1 MLKPQSQAFPMALS
15 LAAALALAAQCAPTV
30 APETLLSVVQVE
42 SRFEPLAIGVN
53 GSPRVTLAPSSVDE
67 AVARAGELIAAGRSI
82 DLGLAQI
89 NSKNLAWLGLG
100 LREVFEPCANLKAA
114 AKVLQDGYGRSDPD
128 RVGERAALR
137 TTLSY
142 YNTGHPERGVRN
154 GYVGKVEAAAGRI
167 VPALGSSSGSAVESA
182 PVAPLN
188 RSEPPTAAWDVFG
201 DVKPDRGSFVT
212 TVSITSSGGSQ

>member
-1 MLKPQSQAFPMALS
+1 MALS

-53 GSPRVTLAPSSVDE
+53 GLPRVTLAPTSVDD
-67 AVARAGELIAAGRSI
+67 AVARAGEFIAAGRNL

-89 NSKNLAWLGLG
+89 NSKNLAWLGLS
-100 LREVFEPCANLKAA
+100 LREVFEPCANLRAA
-114 AKVLQDGYGRSDPD
+114 ARVLQDGYGRSDPE
-128 RVGERAALR
+128 RVGEQAALR

-142 YNTGHPERGVRN
+142 YNTGHPSRGVGN

-167 VPALGSSSGSAVESA
+167 VPALGGGSAVAPTAVA
-182 PVAPLN
+182 PVPE
-188 RSEPPTAAWDVFG
+188 RPSAAWDVFG
-201 DVKPDRGSFVT
+201 DVQRDRGSFVT
-212 TVSITSSGGSQ
+212 TVSITSSGGLQ